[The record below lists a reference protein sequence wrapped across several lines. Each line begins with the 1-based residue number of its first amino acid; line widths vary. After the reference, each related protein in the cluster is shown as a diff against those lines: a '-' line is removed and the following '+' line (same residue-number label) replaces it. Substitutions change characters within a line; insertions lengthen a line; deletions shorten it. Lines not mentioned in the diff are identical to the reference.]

1 MMHEEFEKL
10 MGCNV
15 KYDTYVNI
23 IEPMYMALPNV
34 SKEDFCK
41 LLNKKAIEL
50 KPITKYRLEAK
61 KIMEHL
67 RETCEHYTDHDAIE
81 KLDSLL
87 SAMCSDY
94 GWKGFTIEYGYYYEE
109 IKRGCRYPKKINIY
123 TNSYDYATSTIE
135 I

>member
-23 IEPMYMALPNV
+23 IEPMYMALSNV

-50 KPITKYRLEAK
+50 KPIVKYRSEAK
-61 KIMEHL
+61 EIMKHL
-67 RETCEHYTDHDAIE
+67 RETCEHYTDNDAIE
-81 KLDSLL
+81 KLESLL

-94 GWKGFTIEYGYYYEE
+94 DWKGFTIEYAYYYEG
-109 IKRGCRYPKKINIY
+109 IKRGCKYPKKICIY
-123 TNSYDYATSTIE
+123 TDSYDYVTSTIE